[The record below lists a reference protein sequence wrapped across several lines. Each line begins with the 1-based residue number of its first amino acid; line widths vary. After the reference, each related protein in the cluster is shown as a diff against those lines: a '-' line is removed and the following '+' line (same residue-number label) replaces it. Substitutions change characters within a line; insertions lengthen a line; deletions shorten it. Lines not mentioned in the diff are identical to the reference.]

1 MTQTKTTDSENQRT
15 DNKSEEETMKEKAGV
30 EHKSSH
36 DGMSRE
42 RASTHEGA
50 GGGAKQKQN
59 H

>member
-1 MTQTKTTDSENQRT
+1 MTSTKTTDSDNKPT
-15 DNKSEEETMKEKAGV
+15 DNKSEEQTTKDQAGA

-36 DGMSRE
+36 DAMSRE
-42 RASTHEGA
+42 RASTREGA

>member
-1 MTQTKTTDSENQRT
+1 MSQTKTTDSQRT
-15 DNKSEEETMKEKAGV
+15 DNKSEEEILKEKAGV

-36 DGMSRE
+36 DDMSRE

>member
-1 MTQTKTTDSENQRT
+1 MTQTKTNDSDNQST
-15 DNKSEEETMKEKAGV
+15 DNKSEEETTKEQAGV

-42 RASTHEGA
+42 RASDHEGA